1 MRVVMPLFEFSYK
14 GNEIQFT
21 DNYSLEH
28 FDHEKDIPQD
38 LAGLSKLGISH
49 ISLEN
54 WALIANSPNENYR
67 SEINLLLMAL
77 RIYAQSNAFIKWR
90 FCKEDPA
97 HLTRLGDYERFR
109 NLATASSRRIAE
121 ESLLTVRNGF
131 LNLLEMYAVSDR
143 TKNALYFTWR
153 GLCSRKHIDAYIF
166 LVCAIE
172 ALFSNETSEDV
183 TKTLIKRTQNFLSG
197 IRGFGGDQI
206 KRIYKIRSDMVH
218 GRIPHTD
225 KDSDQAKQNIKNLGK
240 LESLVFTCIKK
251 ILDEKIYSKYN
262 DIDAK
267 EKFLNDLMND
277 RTYNQAFSRR
287 LGAAAEFH
295 VRQ

>member
-1 MRVVMPLFEFSYK
+1 MPLFEFIYK
-14 GNEIQFT
+14 GSEIQFT

-38 LAGLSKLGISH
+38 LAGLSKLDISH
-49 ISLEN
+49 ISLKN
-54 WALIANSPNENYR
+54 WALIANSPNENYC

-77 RIYAQSNAFIKWR
+77 RIYAKSNAFIKWR
-90 FCKEDPA
+90 FCKEDSA
-97 HLTRLGDYERFR
+97 HSARLGDYERFR
-109 NLATASSRRIAE
+109 NLAMASSRSIGE
-121 ESLLTVRNGF
+121 ESLPTVRNGF
-131 LNLLEMYAVSDR
+131 LNLLEMYGVSDR

-183 TKTLIKRTQNFLSG
+183 TKTLIKRTQKFLSG
-197 IRGFGGDQI
+197 IKGFGGDQI

-225 KDSDQAKQNIKNLGK
+225 KDSDQAKQNIENLGK

-277 RTYNQAFSRR
+277 RTYNQAFQPTAGSR
-287 LGAAAEFH
+287 G
-295 VRQ
+295 